1 MNMNDSQDSP
11 AKKKPPEFEDF
22 LKPNPFI
29 RPWMLPYLPGQPR
42 VQDLVFVG
50 LVSLFFLMVGLTFHW
65 LGLGDIISATI
76 GLIGVGGFG
85 GEAEMRHMIAGAK
98 FGQAKQSASR
108 NKSLE

>member
-1 MNMNDSQDSP
+1 M
-11 AKKKPPEFEDF
+11 A
-22 LKPNPFI
+22 
-29 RPWMLPYLPGQPR
+29 
-42 VQDLVFVG
+42 
-50 LVSLFFLMVGLTFHW
+50 GLTLHW
-65 LGLGDIISATI
+65 LGLGDIISGTI